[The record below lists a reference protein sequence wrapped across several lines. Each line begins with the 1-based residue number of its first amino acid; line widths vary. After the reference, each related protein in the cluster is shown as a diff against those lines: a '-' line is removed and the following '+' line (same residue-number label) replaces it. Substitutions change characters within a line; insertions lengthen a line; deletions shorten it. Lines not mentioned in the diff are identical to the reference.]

1 MHYLLP
7 LPYHFVVIVR
17 QCPEGTTPISNSA
30 ETHNAPDTQ
39 LSHTAR
45 THRCTQQ
52 VQASSQDSQDSREV
66 QDSIKTR
73 TSFIDSARAPSSE
86 SSHVVPRTSRLVS
99 FNFWGTRRGDRWGR
113 YNYYLRYIWCTTAT
127 HRQGQTRTRTTV
139 GAQSPGRSPKAS
151 HGAASPSFQC
161 GATHRRPVERTL
173 MPRAP
178 SNREKGGR
186 GRARLRFAKR
196 SPRRPPC
203 VRG

>member
-1 MHYLLP
+1 MHPTRNFHTPHARIDAPNRYKPLLKTHKTQERFNT
-7 LPYHFVVIVR
+7 LSRLEQVSL
-17 QCPEGTTPISNSA
+17 TP
-30 ETHNAPDTQ
+30 
-39 LSHTAR
+39 
-45 THRCTQQ
+45 
-52 VQASSQDSQDSREV
+52 
-66 QDSIKTR
+66 
-73 TSFIDSARAPSSE
+73 RALRDGS
-86 SSHVVPRTSRLVS
+86 LVS